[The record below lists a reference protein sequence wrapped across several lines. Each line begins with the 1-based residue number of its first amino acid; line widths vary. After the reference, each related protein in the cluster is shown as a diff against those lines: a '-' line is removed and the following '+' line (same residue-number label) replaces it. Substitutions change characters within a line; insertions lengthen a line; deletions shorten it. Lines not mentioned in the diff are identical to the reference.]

1 MSEKKPNR
9 QINIEQFN
17 ADAWDHHVEIG
28 IEWTIPVTSEQI
40 DKARKGEWQ
49 VILTATRPVPAS
61 WFPLMKG
68 ADVLCLAGGGGQQ
81 GPIFAATGANVTVY
95 DNSPAQL
102 KQDQLVAQRD
112 GLLLK
117 TVQGDMRDLS
127 QFSDESFDLVFHPVS
142 NCYVPEVQPIW
153 EESYRVLRPGG
164 VLLAGFVQPLQY
176 IFDFEKWEQGE
187 LVVTKKL
194 PYNDVLHSSDKD
206 LDAYLRDQTPFEFS
220 HYLEELIGGQMQ
232 AGFVLT
238 GYYDDRDKNDILS
251 EHIPVYSATR
261 AVKLQL

>member
-1 MSEKKPNR
+1 MCFGWR
-9 QINIEQFN
+9 
-17 ADAWDHHVEIG
+17 AAAAG
-28 IEWTIPVTSEQI
+28 
-40 DKARKGEWQ
+40 
-49 VILTATRPVPAS
+49 AT
-61 WFPLMKG
+61 
-68 ADVLCLAGGGGQQ
+68 
-81 GPIFAATGANVTVY
+81 VTVY

-102 KQDQLVAQRD
+102 KQDDLVAERD
-112 GLLLK
+112 GLQLK

-127 QFSDESFDLVFHPVS
+127 MFDDESFDMVFHPVS

-176 IFDFEKWEQGE
+176 IFDFEKWEKGE

-194 PYNDVLHSSDKD
+194 PYNDILDSSDED
-206 LDAYLRDQTPFEFS
+206 LANYIQDQTPFEFS

-251 EHIPVYSATR
+251 EHIPVYSAAR
-261 AVKLQL
+261 AVNIKI